1 MRAVGSGTAA
11 MLPCSAAS
19 SAPAQPRYETV
30 AQFYRTCADETNRK
44 ANGRCEAYLA
54 GAAETLSAFGN
65 GGSEA
70 GICCAGASAESVAG
84 ESEHVPWL
92 LVLRATG
99 SMASVGPKRR
109 PSIVISSS
117 VVAPPCEKQ
126 LMGWVS
132 DARSSGTTV

>member
-30 AQFYRTCADETNRK
+30 AQFYRK

-70 GICCAGASAESVAG
+70 GICGRGVQADELSRIFLAWAAENRHAANLPRLAGVTMT
-84 ESEHVPWL
+84 
-92 LVLRATG
+92 LRQ
-99 SMASVGPKRR
+99 RF
-109 PSIVISSS
+109 
-117 VVAPPCEKQ
+117 PCRQ
-126 LMGWVS
+126 
-132 DARSSGTTV
+132 TN